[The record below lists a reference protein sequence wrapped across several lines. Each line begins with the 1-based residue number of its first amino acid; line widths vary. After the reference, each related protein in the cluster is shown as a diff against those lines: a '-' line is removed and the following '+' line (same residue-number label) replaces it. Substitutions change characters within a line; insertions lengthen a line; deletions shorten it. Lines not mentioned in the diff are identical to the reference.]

1 MIPDNGGYA
10 TAAYLAAAVIYVLYA
25 ISLRARTRA
34 LLARA
39 REASAAE
46 SGAR

>member
-1 MIPDNGGYA
+1 MIPENGGYA

-25 ISLRARTRA
+25 ISVRARTRV

-39 REASAAE
+39 REATSAG